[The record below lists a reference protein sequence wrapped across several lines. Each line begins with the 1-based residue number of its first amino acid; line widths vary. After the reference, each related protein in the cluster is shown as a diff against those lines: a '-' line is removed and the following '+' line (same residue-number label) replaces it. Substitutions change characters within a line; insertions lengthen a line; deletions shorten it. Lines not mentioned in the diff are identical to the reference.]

1 MLLSLFENIKKLTFT
16 ANNLVKESEIEQCYI
31 ALAER
36 QKLLEQLSEKI
47 PFDGQNNSK
56 IQNEF
61 IELLRWIQQQDK
73 PNIIE
78 LESKKQEIIIKSLKQ
93 TQTNKAI
100 QQYKDVR

>member
-1 MLLSLFENIKKLTFT
+1 MLLSLFENIKKLTLT
-16 ANNLVKESEIEQCYI
+16 ANGLVKENKIEQCYI

-36 QKLLEQLSEKI
+36 QKLLEQLSEQI
-47 PFDGQNNSK
+47 PYHSKNNPKSTDD
-56 IQNEF
+56 F

-78 LESKKQEIIIKSLKQ
+78 LESKKQETIRKSLKQ